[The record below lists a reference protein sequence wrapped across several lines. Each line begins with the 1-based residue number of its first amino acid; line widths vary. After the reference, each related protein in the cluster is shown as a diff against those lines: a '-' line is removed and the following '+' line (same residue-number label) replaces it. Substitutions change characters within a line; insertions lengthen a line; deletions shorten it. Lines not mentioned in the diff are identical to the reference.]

1 MKMIHTADLHL
12 GSALAQLP
20 KEKARRRGEELLQT
34 FARLAEYAKREGVYG
49 VLIAGDLFDGEK
61 TPRYWIRA
69 VLSVVRAASP
79 VRFFYVTGNHDENP
93 FDAGEA
99 LPENLYRFDKA
110 RGFYTYALPENVTV
124 SGIDYAA
131 MGDRN
136 VYQTL
141 ALSPETFNIVMMHGN
156 LVQSQYP
163 DKDAVCLPNLW
174 NRGIDYL
181 ALGHIHNPPQSAAL
195 GTRGKYR
202 YAGCLEGRGFDETGE
217 KGAWLLEIRD
227 KKLVVETF
235 LRFAERTVYE
245 ITVDLSGVK
254 DILEARDLALKTAS
268 VARDK
273 DVVKLRLK
281 GRVGLEIRRD
291 IPRLA
296 TLFEN
301 SFFHCKIEDETAA
314 EWNLAAFE
322 KDASLRGEFVRQLS
336 ASLLPEDIKSDALAF
351 GLAALA
357 GEDIEI

>member
-1 MKMIHTADLHL
+1 
-12 GSALAQLP
+12 
-20 KEKARRRGEELLQT
+20 
-34 FARLAEYAKREGVYG
+34 
-49 VLIAGDLFDGEK
+49 
-61 TPRYWIRA
+61 
-69 VLSVVRAASP
+69 
-79 VRFFYVTGNHDENP
+79 
-93 FDAGEA
+93 
-99 LPENLYRFDKA
+99 
-110 RGFYTYALPENVTV
+110 
-124 SGIDYAA
+124 
-131 MGDRN
+131 
-136 VYQTL
+136 
-141 ALSPETFNIVMMHGN
+141 ALSLPHDRFNIVMMHGEITRGEGKGA
-156 LVQSQYP
+156 
-163 DKDAVCLPNLW
+163 DFVCLSLLQNKS
-174 NRGIDYL
+174 IDYL